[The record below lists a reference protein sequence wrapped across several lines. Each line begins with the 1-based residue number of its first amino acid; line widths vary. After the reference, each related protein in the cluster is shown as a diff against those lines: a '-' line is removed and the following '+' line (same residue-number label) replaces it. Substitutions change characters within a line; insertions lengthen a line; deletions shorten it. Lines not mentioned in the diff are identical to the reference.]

1 MPKAKS
7 NAAPTQAVTQQLLKL
22 IEGGQAHATF
32 DQAVAR
38 FPVALRG
45 KRPRNVPYSAW
56 QLLEHIRIAQRDI
69 LAWTDNAD
77 GSYKSMNWPDD
88 YWPKHPAPPTPG
100 AWNASIRA
108 IHRDQRAFEK
118 LLTAPGSDLAK
129 PFPWAK
135 DQNLLRQALLLA
147 DHNAYHVGEII
158 LLRRLLGCWK

>member
-1 MPKAKS
+1 MPKTKS
-7 NAAPTQAVTQQLLKL
+7 KAAPSHALRTQLLKL

-32 DQAVAR
+32 DQAVAG

-69 LAWTDNAD
+69 LDWADNSD

-88 YWPKHPAPPTPG
+88 YWPRKPLPPSVS
-100 AWNASIRA
+100 AWESSIRA
-108 IHRDQRAFEK
+108 IHRDQRSFEK
-118 LLTAPGSDLAK
+118 LLTARGSNLTK
-129 PFPWAK
+129 PFPWSK
-135 DQNLLRQALLLA
+135 EQNLLRQALLLA

-158 LLRRLLGCWK
+158 FLRRLLGCWK